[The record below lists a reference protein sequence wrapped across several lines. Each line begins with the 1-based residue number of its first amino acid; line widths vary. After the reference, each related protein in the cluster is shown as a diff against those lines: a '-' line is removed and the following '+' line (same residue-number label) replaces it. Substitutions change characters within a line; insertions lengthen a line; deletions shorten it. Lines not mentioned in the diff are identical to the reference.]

1 MTWFRKLSIYRIT
14 GTANFEV
21 EALQAAMA
29 TKPARKLADLEM
41 KHFGFASPLP
51 AVDGVDSEILA
62 HPVAGAILVSAVC
75 NFRQIPGDAIKDELN
90 SRIAVIEREQSRKV
104 RGKER
109 AELKD
114 LVIQHLMPRVLPK
127 QKRTTALILPA
138 QNLILVN
145 TAKSSDAE
153 DLLSSLREVMGTL
166 PVRPLTTV
174 DSPSASM
181 TGWLRDK
188 ESMPDNFFTL
198 GDTLLVGDE
207 KSRAQLKDIDMT
219 GEEVQMHL
227 NSGMSVSNLLLA
239 FGDKFSFRLSDKLQI
254 EQIRF
259 EDVIM
264 QDAKASAGDDA
275 SQTFDA
281 SLTIMVGT
289 FTNFIGELTK
299 AFGGEPDLQ
308 SV

>member
-1 MTWFRKLSIYRIT
+1 MTWFRKLSMYRIT
-14 GTANFEV
+14 GAANFEI
-21 EALQAAMA
+21 ETLEAAMA

-41 KHFGFASPLP
+41 KHYGFASPLP
-51 AVDGVDSEILA
+51 AQDGVESTILA

-75 NFRQIPGDAIKDELN
+75 NFRQIPGDAVKDELN

-109 AELKD
+109 ADLKD

-145 TAKSSDAE
+145 TTKAADAE
-153 DLLSSLREVMGTL
+153 DLLSSLREVMGSL

-174 DSPSASM
+174 DAPSAVM

-188 ESMPDNFFTL
+188 ESMPENFFTL
-198 GDTLLVGDE
+198 GDALLVGDE
-207 KSRAQLKDIDMT
+207 KSRAQLKDMDMA
-219 GEEVQMHL
+219 GEEVLMHL
-227 NSGMSVSNLLLA
+227 TSGMSVSNLLLA
-239 FGDKFSFRLSDKLQI
+239 FGDQFSYRLSDKLQI

-264 QDAKASAGDDA
+264 QDAKTSAGDDV

-281 SLTIMVGT
+281 SLTIMIGT
-289 FTNFIGELTK
+289 FTKFIGELTQ
-299 AFGGEPDLQ
+299 AFGGEPDHQ
-308 SV
+308 SI